1 LNIGA
6 DRIRLTDLHCLFD
19 ALHPHPHAG
28 EFEEALSKGVTMN
41 TTIREHRWTIAEPP
55 NAEVVERLS
64 KEINVPEA
72 IAKVLVFRG
81 IDDYK
86 KAQAYFR
93 PSLDQLHD
101 PFLMDGMDRATDR
114 VLKAIEQR
122 EKILVFGDYDVDGT
136 NGASMLYLFIREV
149 GGDVGFYIP
158 DRLKEGYGIS
168 RTGIDKASQEGV
180 TLFLSVDCGITAVDQ
195 VEYAR
200 SLNLDVVI
208 CDHHEAGER
217 LPNAYAVLDP
227 IKPGDT
233 YPFKSLCG
241 CGVGFKLVQAI
252 AQRLNKESLLPAY
265 LEFVTLATTADIVSL
280 VGENRV
286 LVKTGFERINATP
299 RPGIKALIDAAGLDQ
314 KNISTGQIV
323 FGLAPRIN
331 AAGRLG
337 DATRAVR
344 LLTCDDPEEAR
355 SLANVLELENLN
367 RRKIDEDTFR
377 EAQQLAEELF
387 DLDMDAVIVLHQ
399 EHWHPGV
406 VGIVASRMVEKYYKP
421 SIMMSTLDGVAK
433 GSARSVSGF
442 DVYQALKRC
451 EDKLIQFG
459 GHKYAAGLTV
469 EISRLDEFREAFN
482 ATVKEMMSE
491 ELKIPEIKVD
501 VEISFAEITPRFVRI
516 LKEFAPFGPGNMKP
530 TFFSRNLEVVGTSR
544 IVGKNHLRFKVRQNG
559 IVFDAIGFGLGALL
573 PRVSNGRKNFECVFT
588 VEENDYAMTNGSKQT
603 DAIPQLK
610 VRDVR

>member
-1 LNIGA
+1 
-6 DRIRLTDLHCLFD
+6 
-19 ALHPHPHAG
+19 
-28 EFEEALSKGVTMN
+28 VN

-55 NAEVVERLS
+55 DAEVVARLS

-81 IDDYK
+81 IDDYN
-86 KAQAYFR
+86 KAKAYFR
-93 PSLDQLHD
+93 PTLEQLHD
-101 PFLMDGMDRATDR
+101 PFLMDGMDRATER
-114 VLKAIEQR
+114 VLRALEQR
-122 EKILVFGDYDVDGT
+122 EKIIVFGDYDVDGT

-149 GGDVGFYIP
+149 GGDVRYYIP

-168 RTGIDKASQEGV
+168 RTGIDKARHEGV
-180 TLFLSVDCGITAVDQ
+180 GLFISVDCGITAVDQ

-200 SLNLDVVI
+200 SLDLDVII
-208 CDHHEAGER
+208 CDHHEPGEQ
-217 LPNAYAVLDP
+217 LPKAYAVLDP

-233 YPFKSLCG
+233 YPFKNLCG

-252 AQRLNKESLLPAY
+252 AMRLNKVQLLPEF
-265 LEFVTLATTADIVSL
+265 LEFVTLATTADIVPL

-286 LVKTGFERINATP
+286 LVKKGFERINTTP
-299 RPGIKALIDAAGLDQ
+299 RPGIKALIEASGFGQ
-314 KNISTGQIV
+314 KNVSTGQIV

-331 AAGRLG
+331 AVGRLG

-355 SLANVLELENLN
+355 SLANVLELENQN
-367 RRKIDEDTFR
+367 RRKIDEDTFG
-377 EAQQLAEELF
+377 EAQRLAEELF
-387 DLDMDAVIVLHQ
+387 DLDVDSAIVLHQ

-421 SIMMSTLDGVAK
+421 SIMMATVDGVAK

-469 EISRLDEFREAFN
+469 EVSRLDEFRDAFN

-491 ELKIPEIKVD
+491 ELKTPEIRVD
-501 VEISFAEITPRFVRI
+501 VEISLAEITPKFVRI

-530 TFFSRNLEVVGTSR
+530 TFLARNLEVVGTPR
-544 IVGKNHLRFKVRQNG
+544 IVGKNHLRFKVRHNG
-559 IVFDAIGFGLGALL
+559 VVLDAIGFGLGTLL
-573 PRVSNGRKNFECVFT
+573 PRVSNGRKDLECVFSI
-588 VEENDYAMTNGSKQT
+588 EENDYVMSGNARHT
-603 DAIPQLK
+603 DAVPQLK
-610 VRDVR
+610 LRDIR